1 MKYFAFLKNKFF
13 IVTIVFI
20 VWVIFFAQY
29 DLMSIK
35 KQRQELNEMKE
46 KIEYLHQEV
55 VKLQNEKQ
63 LLENDSNT
71 VERYAREKYFM
82 KKDNEDVYMID
93 SLSKPKK

>member
-20 VWVIFFAQY
+20 VWVTFFAQY
-29 DLMSIK
+29 DILSVK
-35 KQRQELNEMKE
+35 NQRQELNEMKE

-55 VKLQNEKQ
+55 EKQQNEKQ

-82 KKDNEDVYMID
+82 KKDNEDIYMID
-93 SLSKPKK
+93 TLTKPEK